1 MDKNALEKLIQEFG
15 DFTQLKLENIPDID
29 LYMDQVT
36 TLIEEKLGYLKR
48 KEGESTLTK
57 TMINNYTK
65 SGILMP
71 PKKKKYSKQHIILI
85 VLTYYLK
92 QILSIGD
99 IQKLFSP
106 IVTSIMKGKDC
117 REELNGIYKSFL
129 KVEESE
135 IKNFIKDFEHKIG
148 TENILKIEGNN
159 EKLSMENK
167 TQLKEEQDIIDL
179 ILIVIML
186 IVKANMEKRMAEKI
200 IDNFF
205 TE

>member
-1 MDKNALEKLIQEFG
+1 MYKDLLEKLIKEFG

-36 TLIEEKLGYLKR
+36 TLMEEKLAHLKR
-48 KEGESTLTK
+48 TEGESTLTK

-106 IVTSIMKGKDC
+106 IVTSIIKGEDR
-117 REELNGIYKSFL
+117 REEFNGKYKHFL
-129 KVEESE
+129 KIEESE
-135 IKNFIKDFEHKIG
+135 IENFIKNFQHEIEV
-148 TENILKIEGNN
+148 ENILEIEGND
-159 EKLSMENK
+159 EKLNAESK
-167 TQLKEEQDIIDL
+167 FQLEGEKDIIHL
-179 ILIVIML
+179 ILVVIML
-186 IVKANMEKRMAEKI
+186 VVKANIEKRMAEKI

-205 TE
+205 TK

>member
-1 MDKNALEKLIQEFG
+1 MYKDELEKLIQGFG
-15 DFTQLKLENIPDID
+15 NFTQLKLENIPDID

-36 TLIEEKLGYLKR
+36 TLIEEKLAHLKR
-48 KEGESTLTK
+48 TEGESTLTK

-106 IVTSIMKGKDC
+106 IVTSIINGEDC
-117 REELNGIYKSFL
+117 REELNSIYKSFL
-129 KVEESE
+129 KIEKSE
-135 IKNFIKDFEHKIG
+135 IESFIKNFEHKIKL
-148 TENILKIEGNN
+148 EDILEIEGND
-159 EKLSMENK
+159 EKGAFENK
-167 TQLKEEQDIIDL
+167 FQLEGEKDIVDL
-179 ILIVIML
+179 ILVVIML

-205 TE
+205 TK

>member
-1 MDKNALEKLIQEFG
+1 MDKKAMEELIQGFHN
-15 DFTQLKLENIPDID
+15 FTQIKFENIPDID

-36 TLIEEKLGYLKR
+36 TLIEEKLGHLKR
-48 KEGESTLTK
+48 KEGESILTK

-85 VLTYYLK
+85 ILTYYLK

-106 IVTSIMKGKDC
+106 IVTCMIQGEEWK
-117 REELNGIYKSFL
+117 EELNNIYKIFL
-129 KVEESE
+129 KMEKIE
-135 IKNFIKDFEHKIG
+135 IENFVKDFETKIQN
-148 TENILKIEGNN
+148 ENILEIEDDDEKINIQDEV
-159 EKLSMENK
+159 KLK
-167 TQLKEEQDIIDL
+167 DKDDIIQL
-179 ILIVIML
+179 IIVVIML
-186 IVKANMEKRMAEKI
+186 VLKANMEKRMAEKI

-205 TE
+205 ND

>member
-1 MDKNALEKLIQEFG
+1 MYKDELEKLIQEFG
-15 DFTQLKLENIPDID
+15 NFTQLKLENIPDID

-36 TLIEEKLGYLKR
+36 TLIEEKLGHLKR
-48 KEGESTLTK
+48 TEGESTLTK

-106 IVTSIMKGKDC
+106 IVTSIIKGEDR
-117 REELNGIYKSFL
+117 REELNSVYKSFL
-129 KVEESE
+129 EIEKSE
-135 IKNFIKDFEHKIG
+135 IESFIKNFEHKIG
-148 TENILKIEGNN
+148 LENILKIEGND
-159 EKLSMENK
+159 EKTVFEDK
-167 TQLKEEQDIIDL
+167 FQLEGEKDIVDL
-179 ILIVIML
+179 ILVVIML

-200 IDNFF
+200 IDKFF
-205 TE
+205 TK

>member
-1 MDKNALEKLIQEFG
+1 MYKDKLEKLIQEFG
-15 DFTQLKLENIPDID
+15 NFTQLKLENIPDID

-36 TLIEEKLGYLKR
+36 TLIEEKLGHLKR
-48 KEGESTLTK
+48 TEGESTLTK

-106 IVTSIMKGKDC
+106 IVTSIIKGEDC
-117 REELNGIYKSFL
+117 REELNSIYKSFL
-129 KVEESE
+129 KIEKSE
-135 IKNFIKDFEHKIG
+135 IESFIKNFEHKIG
-148 TENILKIEGNN
+148 LENILKIEGNDG
-159 EKLSMENK
+159 KAIFENK
-167 TQLKEEQDIIDL
+167 FQPEGEKDIVDL
-179 ILIVIML
+179 IPVVIML

-205 TE
+205 TK

>member
-1 MDKNALEKLIQEFG
+1 MDENTLEKLIGEFG

-85 VLTYYLK
+85 ILTYYLK
-92 QILSIGD
+92 QILSISD
-99 IQKLFSP
+99 IERLFSP
-106 IVTSIMKGKDC
+106 IVKSILAGEDHKED
-117 REELNGIYKSFL
+117 LNNIY
-129 KVEESE
+129 E
-135 IKNFIKDFEHKIG
+135 NF
-148 TENILKIEGNN
+148 LKIEKCEVQNFTKDFQYKIGMFND
-159 EKLSMENK
+159 LSIEDDSK
-167 TQLKEEQDIIDL
+167 EPGIEAKPQFKGEEDVAQLII
-179 ILIVIML
+179 IVIML
-186 IVKANMEKRMAEKI
+186 IVKANIEKKMAEKI
-200 IDNFF
+200 IDSFF
-205 TE
+205 TK